1 MTEMPLTTYVYKTLA
16 SERDPIFVIDV
27 GCSYTGVGSE
37 WNAFGPALRGVGFD
51 PLEPEIAR
59 LQAIEARPN
68 ISYEAAFVG
77 LKASQSVERPESKC
91 QVLQELRYERSSAF
105 RAAQLA
111 AFDHVKEVFNA
122 GANPKY
128 SERHLAIDDWIA
140 ETKTPPQILK
150 IDTEGADMQVLLGA
164 RQAIENSVLA
174 IHMECMFQGSLGP
187 YANTLACIDL
197 FLREKGFCLFT
208 MDPFRYTRSALP
220 GPFIYDMFAQT
231 KNGQLIWADALYLRD
246 LAEEDYEATFGFSA
260 TSERVLATACIMEL
274 FGLQDCAAE
283 LIQRFAD
290 RLPYGA
296 ESLLDL
302 LVPPYLG
309 PGLSYRDYIARFERN
324 PRLLFASAQ
333 SATPGEPILTHAP
346 APLDLGQRTVDPSWS
361 STIEPA
367 ADGICVRTAAKAWAY
382 ALVLRVPEAGGRGML
397 ELDLEVT
404 DGRIGLAVMGPALHD
419 LSAQVWLAKSD
430 EMRTVLLP
438 VADLSQVEGV
448 VVRNGTGDGSSS
460 AAIIRARRLLR
471 L

>member
-333 SATPGEPILTHAP
+333 SATP
-346 APLDLGQRTVDPSWS
+346 RR
-361 STIEPA
+361 
-367 ADGICVRTAAKAWAY
+367 AD
-382 ALVLRVPEAGGRGML
+382 
-397 ELDLEVT
+397 T
-404 DGRIGLAVMGPALHD
+404 DA
-419 LSAQVWLAKSD
+419 
-430 EMRTVLLP
+430 
-438 VADLSQVEGV
+438 
-448 VVRNGTGDGSSS
+448 
-460 AAIIRARRLLR
+460 RARTPRFGATYGGPLMVVDDRAGRRWNLR
-471 L
+471 AHGGQGLGLCSRAASTRSGRAWNVGTRSRGYRWANRPRSHGARSARPVGPGVACEER